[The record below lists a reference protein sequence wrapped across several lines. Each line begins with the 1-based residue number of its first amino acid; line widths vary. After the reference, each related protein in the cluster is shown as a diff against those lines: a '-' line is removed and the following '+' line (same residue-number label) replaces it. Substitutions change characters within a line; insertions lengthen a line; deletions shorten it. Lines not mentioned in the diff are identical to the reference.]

1 VTAAPAADVLVVGAG
16 HNGLVCAAYLARA
29 GLDVLVLEARDSV
42 GGCASTVDVLEG
54 ARANIC
60 SCDHT
65 MVRSTPIADELD
77 LASHGLEYLDVDP
90 SGLHMTWE
98 DRRPW
103 FSFHDVDR
111 TLESLSLTHPD
122 QVTGYRRYLGAA
134 LPVARLLL
142 DLTSAPPTVP
152 AVTSRLA
159 DRRAAALPRLLDWS
173 RRSAADVLRRFFT
186 SEALLAPAGGTGPA
200 VWGLHPETPGTGLG
214 ALGYAMRH
222 LVPVGRP
229 VGGSGAL
236 PAALASVIETSGGRI
251 RTGARVDRLLVTG
264 DRVTGV
270 RLAGGEGIEASTVVT
285 AVDPAAVLVDWLP
298 HAPAALAAVA
308 RRWAARPRRDGYESK
323 IDAVITRRPVLRHL
337 DTGLAERLGVSDPLV
352 PQLVIAPTIAEL
364 RANHAL
370 LAEGR
375 VADHPVLLAAVPSA
389 LDTTLRVGSGDDAG
403 HVLSLEALW
412 TPYALPGGWAS
423 SGEPERWLSVYAEV
437 LEPGFLDSV
446 SRWRVVTPEDYE
458 SDFGMPR
465 GYAPSF
471 SGGPLA
477 ALVGRDRELTRYET
491 PVPGLFLTG
500 AGTFPGAG
508 VWGASGRNAASVVL
522 RRLGRSRTRAA

>member
-1 VTAAPAADVLVVGAG
+1 MESSPAADVVVVGAG

-42 GGCASTVDVLEG
+42 GGCASTVDVLDG

-90 SGLHMTWE
+90 SGLHMTWDE
-98 DRRPW
+98 RRPW

-122 QVTGYRRYLGAA
+122 QVDGYRRYLAA
-134 LPVARLLL
+134 AMPVARLLL
-142 DLTSAPPTVP
+142 DITAAAPTVP
-152 AVTSRLA
+152 AVMTRLA
-159 DRRAAALPRLLDWS
+159 DRRGAAGLPRLLDWS
-173 RRSAADVLRRFFT
+173 RRSTAAVLRRYFT
-186 SEALLAPAGGTGPA
+186 SEALLGPAGSTGPA

-236 PAALASVIETSGGRI
+236 PAALASVTTASGGRI
-251 RTGARVDRLLVTG
+251 RTGARVDRLLVAG
-264 DRVTGV
+264 GRVTGV
-270 RLAGGEGIEASTVVT
+270 RLAGGEEIEAATVVT
-285 AVDPAAVLVDWLP
+285 AVDPATVLVDWLP
-298 HAPAALAAVA
+298 EPPPTLAAAA

-323 IDAVITRRPVLRHL
+323 IDAVVTRRPVLRHL
-337 DTGLAERLGVSDPLV
+337 DTAVLDRLGVTEPLA
-352 PQLVIAPTIAEL
+352 PQLVIAPTTTQL

-370 LAEGR
+370 LAHGQ
-375 VADHPVLLAAVPSA
+375 VAERPVLLAAVPSA
-389 LDTTLRVGSGDDAG
+389 IDPTLRAGGPDGD

-412 TPYALPGGWAS
+412 TPYRVPGGWAAS
-423 SGEPERWLSVYAEV
+423 AEPERWLSVYADV

-458 SDFGMPR
+458 VDFGMPR

-522 RRLGRSRTRAA
+522 RRLGGSRARAA